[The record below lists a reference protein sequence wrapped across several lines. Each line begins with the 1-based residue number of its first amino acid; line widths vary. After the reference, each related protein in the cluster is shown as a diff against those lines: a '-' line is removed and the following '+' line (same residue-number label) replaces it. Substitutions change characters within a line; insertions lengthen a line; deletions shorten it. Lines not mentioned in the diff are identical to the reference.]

1 MTTESSIEELKT
13 EVVEKV
19 EELADATGAPI
30 TAEATAQVAVTAAA
44 IIVGETRD
52 DIANLE
58 YDNRTQ
64 DEKISWLM
72 SMVESQ
78 QQELNRLQ
86 LSSQQTELTADVA
99 ISMAETALEETQ
111 TDSLAPNPSPEV
123 QVSEVVAE
131 NPEQTPPP
139 LTDTAQTEP
148 PHESAA
154 ESPEAEVGPPIL
166 EPVNQLLE
174 RKVIML

>member
-1 MTTESSIEELKT
+1 MATENSIEELKD
-13 EVVEKV
+13 EVMDKV
-19 EELADATGAPI
+19 EELADASGAPI

-58 YDNRTQ
+58 EDTRSLE
-64 DEKISWLM
+64 EKMSWLM
-72 SMVESQ
+72 KTVESQ
-78 QQELNRLQ
+78 QEELSRLRS
-86 LSSQQTELTADVA
+86 SSQQTEITADVA
-99 ISMAETALEETQ
+99 ISMAETALSEAQ
-111 TDSLAPNPSPEV
+111 MDSSAPNPSLEV
-123 QVSEVVAE
+123 QVSEVVPE

-148 PHESAA
+148 LPESVDG
-154 ESPEAEVGPPIL
+154 SQEAEVGPPIL

-174 RKVIML
+174 KRVIML